1 MFKSEVTILKGCVDT
16 ENRTNQN
23 NNKHP
28 AYLAVEEDEKPR
40 GSFQNTKR
48 KHTGFRSPICEVVN
62 SPSSNDESDAP
73 INTFTTA
80 RAMMVWRLINILLLP
95 VLPIFGCI
103 ILYALIDKYFGWEL

>member
-1 MFKSEVTILKGCVDT
+1 MIQTKLTSVCSSKSLKASDVPDKNMFKSEVTILKGCVDT

-80 RAMMVWRLINILLLP
+80 RAMMV
-95 VLPIFGCI
+95 
-103 ILYALIDKYFGWEL
+103 